1 MHISI
6 VVPTYN
12 EIENLPILAE
22 KVLGIFDSNDIDGT
36 ILVVDD
42 NSPDGTGKLADGLA
56 ADGPRIEVQLG
67 ESVDED
73 DIVRFDDEY
82 GRMKNTSSVEDEI

>member
-1 MHISI
+1 MSISI

-22 KVLGIFDSNDIDGT
+22 KVLEIFDSNDIDGT

-56 ADGPRIEVQLG
+56 AEDPRIEVQLG

-73 DIVRFDDEY
+73 DIIKFDDEY
-82 GRMKNTSSVEDEI
+82 GGVEDSSSVEDRI